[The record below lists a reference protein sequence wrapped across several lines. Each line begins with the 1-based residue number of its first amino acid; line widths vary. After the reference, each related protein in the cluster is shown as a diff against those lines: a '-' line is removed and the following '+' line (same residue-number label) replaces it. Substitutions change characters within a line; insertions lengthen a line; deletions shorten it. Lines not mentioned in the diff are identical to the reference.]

1 MPAGLVKF
9 RFASCGGMPVYTR
22 CPKNNEWGIDVYTI
36 GQAFRNLSPT
46 RLAIVG
52 ILFLALIGFFIFVI
66 SKLTTPNTKM
76 LYSGLDAADSQKI
89 VAQIQ
94 SMGVVYELKQ
104 NGSQIFVEAEKFD
117 QVLIKLADQ
126 GLPGGG
132 TIGYEIFDEQDTL
145 SSTNFMQNVNLARAL
160 EGELSRTIQTIAS
173 VRGARV
179 HLVLKKRELFSR
191 EKQEPSASVVLTMKG
206 AQRLSSE
213 QVRAVQHL
221 IATAVPGLQPTRI
234 SVVDNK
240 GKLLAAGV
248 EDSDPSGSL
257 ATKADERR
265 RAYENR
271 LARTIEELLERTVG
285 FGQVRAEVT
294 ADMDFDRISTQEE
307 TYDPDGQVPR
317 STQTI
322 ETAANSRDSEG
333 TPPVSVGTN
342 LPDANLQDGDTASST
357 ANETRTEETTNF
369 EISKKTTN
377 HVREMGV
384 VKRLSVAVLVDY
396 KREANQDG
404 EIVPEARPKEELE
417 LLETLVRGT
426 IGFSKQRG
434 DVVEIVNMKFSSSM
448 SPEEPLDLLILGL
461 TKNDLF
467 KFAEMI
473 GLIIIVLLVIMLV
486 IRPLLS
492 RVMES
497 TAEAKAMTDQL
508 LADHTVGTPALAGP
522 AGELPEDEQ
531 FEELIDIDRVEG
543 RVKASSIQK
552 IGDIVDKNP
561 DGALNIVRDWMYQE
575 S

>member
-1 MPAGLVKF
+1 M
-9 RFASCGGMPVYTR
+9 
-22 CPKNNEWGIDVYTI
+22 DTI
-36 GQAFRNLSPT
+36 GQAFRNLGPT

-52 ILFLALIGFFIFVI
+52 ILFLGLIGFFIFVV
-66 SKLTTPNTKM
+66 SKLTTPSTKM
-76 LYSGLDAADSQKI
+76 LYSGLDAGDSQKI

-104 NGSQIFVEAEKFD
+104 NGCQIFVEAEKFD

-160 EGELSRTIQTIAS
+160 EGELSRTIQTIAR

-221 IATAVPGLQPTRI
+221 IATAVPGLQPNRI

-240 GKLLAAGV
+240 GKLLAAGT
-248 EDSDPSGSL
+248 DGSDPSGSL
-257 ATKADERR
+257 ATKADDRR

-271 LARTIEELLERTVG
+271 MARTIEELLEKTVG

-294 ADMDFDRISTQEE
+294 ADMDFDRISTKEE

-357 ANETRTEETTNF
+357 SNETRTEETTNF
-369 EISKKTTN
+369 VTN

-396 KREANQDG
+396 KREANEGG
-404 EIVPEARPKEELE
+404 EIVPKARPNEELE
-417 LLETLVRGT
+417 LLQTLVRGT
-426 IGFSKQRG
+426 IGFSKKRG

-448 SPEEPLDLLILGL
+448 SPEEPLDLLIMGL
-461 TKNDLF
+461 TKKDLF

-473 GLIIIVLLVIMLV
+473 GLIIIALLVIMLV
-486 IRPLLS
+486 VRPLLS
-492 RVMES
+492 RVMEN
-497 TAEAKAMTDQL
+497 AADAKAMGEQL
-508 LADHTVGTPALAGP
+508 LADHTGDTPALAGP
-522 AGELPEDEQ
+522 AGEIPEEEQ

-543 RVKASSIQK
+543 RVKASSIEK
-552 IGDIVDKNP
+552 IGEIVDRNP